1 MCFSTQRQPR
11 GRETYSKHLVDPT
24 VQISPDCRAPGLTN
38 GNTMIFARK
47 AFELGK
53 LSVKCCII
61 RKRKCLHVV

>member
-24 VQISPDCRAPGLTN
+24 VQISPLQITN

-47 AFELGK
+47 AFGLGK
-53 LSVKCCII
+53 LGVKCCII